1 MGVSPLTAAVF
12 TLDRNF
18 HRNIPNCDST
28 LTERNIVTCNSS
40 LILIS
45 EEITADKNYL
55 ARKMPSEKRKARK
68 QNYFKAAKQSRK
80 VQEGKVL
87 KEGMRGFLITCN
99 NREREAV
106 REAYNLFNEISDKL
120 FGPEVFKGE
129 DGEDEGK
136 EDEEDEEDEEDI
148 DAAFDKEKTEL
159 AEMRKKTVSGERR
172 FQVVESGA
180 RNCIFIKTTLEE
192 PHKLVSELIDRILE
206 TGVARARYILR
217 LIPIVAT
224 CKAHEKNIEE
234 TLALVLPPFFPP
246 GSTTSYSV
254 IFKTRNNGSI
264 GREEVIKMVGNA
276 VRNLDGES
284 SVDLKSPDLAIIV
297 EVVRAVCC
305 IGVAHSYFGKRKYN
319 LVELVRPEQ
328 EPGAVKME
336 TPDEIKTN
344 AEGCEINSE
353 TSDGVKLELSDVKTE
368 NSDKVERDS
377 VESTDGKGTPK
388 INVNGN
394 SEVDLAKGPKD
405 VEAC

>member
-1 MGVSPLTAAVF
+1 
-12 TLDRNF
+12 
-18 HRNIPNCDST
+18 
-28 LTERNIVTCNSS
+28 
-40 LILIS
+40 
-45 EEITADKNYL
+45 
-55 ARKMPSEKRKARK
+55 MPSEKRKARK

-106 REAYNLFNEISDKL
+106 KEAYNLFNEISDKL

-129 DGEDEGK
+129 GADEEGK
-136 EDEEDEEDEEDI
+136 EEKEEDDDEEEDI

-159 AEMRKKTVSGERR
+159 AEMRKKTASGERR

-224 CKAHEKNIEE
+224 CKAQEKNMEE
-234 TLALVLPPFFPP
+234 TLALILPPFFPS
-246 GSTTSYSV
+246 GSSNSYSV
-254 IFKTRNNGSI
+254 IFKTRNNGSV
-264 GREEVIKMVGNA
+264 GREDVIKMVGNA

-305 IGVAHSYFGKRKYN
+305 IGVAHDYFGKRKYN

-328 EPGAVKME
+328 ETGALKME
-336 TPDEIKTN
+336 TSPDEIKTN
-344 AEGCEINSE
+344 TSDGCEINSE
-353 TSDGVKLELSDVKTE
+353 TLDGDKVESSDVKTE
-368 NSDKVERDS
+368 NSDNKVEKGSAEVTDS
-377 VESTDGKGTPK
+377 IWTAKL
-388 INVNGN
+388 NVNGN
-394 SEVDLAKGPKD
+394 CEADIEKGTKD
-405 VEAC
+405 GDAC